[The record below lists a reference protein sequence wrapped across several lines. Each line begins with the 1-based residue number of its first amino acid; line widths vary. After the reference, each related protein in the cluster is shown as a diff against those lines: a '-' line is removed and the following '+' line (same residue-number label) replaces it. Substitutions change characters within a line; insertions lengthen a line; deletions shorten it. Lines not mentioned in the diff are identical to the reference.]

1 MHGGNF
7 RNVGWARSVGG
18 DFYDWYPTPDGGAAV
33 TLGDVMGKGVGAGM
47 IAAAIRAVVRSS
59 RDNPDP
65 AAALRSATAGI
76 STGPGTATSGQFTT
90 CFHAR
95 ISRNGVLCWVDAGH
109 GLTVLRRAAGVVSFL
124 QSGHLPIGVGTG
136 WVSLETV
143 LEPGDSIVSV
153 SDGVLDLFGGDLRS
167 LDAYAAFVAERP
179 SITEIVEELT
189 ALAQQQEQPDDVT
202 VLQLLRRLLRMPRE
216 DLGEGQLQGRE
227 PGLPRE
233 QQERRQRD
241 ERPNPVRPGSEV
253 EARQAGGAV

>member
-109 GLTVLRRAAGVVSFL
+109 GLTGLLSVRLTPDLWGRGPRWKDVDHGQALSGGVPTRRDRGRA
-124 QSGHLPIGVGTG
+124 TG
-136 WVSLETV
+136 
-143 LEPGDSIVSV
+143 
-153 SDGVLDLFGGDLRS
+153 
-167 LDAYAAFVAERP
+167 
-179 SITEIVEELT
+179 
-189 ALAQQQEQPDDVT
+189 
-202 VLQLLRRLLRMPRE
+202 
-216 DLGEGQLQGRE
+216 
-227 PGLPRE
+227 
-233 QQERRQRD
+233 
-241 ERPNPVRPGSEV
+241 
-253 EARQAGGAV
+253 